1 MFQPSDAPRLF
12 ALSPGADFPAGLVA
26 GLLERTHG
34 KPPEA
39 LARVELLVNTRR
51 MQRRLRDELTAHG
64 ARLLPRIRLVTDL
77 GDLGA
82 VDGLPPPVPP
92 LRRRLEL
99 AQLVEGLLVQEP
111 ELAPRAALFD
121 LSDSLARLLDEMQGE
136 AVAPDVLR
144 GLDVSDHS
152 DHWKRTLRF
161 ITLVDGFY
169 TSDAPDRESR
179 QRLAVEK
186 IVARWQEAPPDH
198 PILIAGSTGS
208 RGTTMRLMEGV
219 AALPQGAIIL
229 PGFDFDMPESVWD
242 SMSDALMAEDHPQY
256 RFHAL
261 MQRLCLTAA
270 DVRLWRDQP
279 APNPGRNA
287 LVSLSLRPAPVTDQ
301 WMVEGPSLPDLN
313 AATTDV
319 VLIEAPSP
327 RAEAQAIALRLRAA
341 VAEGQV
347 AALITPDRNLSRQ
360 VTAALDSW
368 RITPDD
374 SAGKPL
380 ALSAPGRF
388 LRHLADLTRTDVSAE
403 ALVTLLKHPLT
414 HSAVDRN
421 LHLVR
426 SHNLELHLRRR
437 GLAFVTP
444 QDLQQWAGS
453 RAEAARARG
462 KDGDPAEGAWARWL
476 ADTLPG
482 PQTDAQPL
490 ETLVIRHIAL
500 AEAFARGPLN
510 DPTATGELWQEA
522 AGQKA
527 QQVMREL
534 LAESPSGGALS
545 AFDYADFVA
554 AILQGGEV
562 REATAAHPGVMI
574 WGTLEARVQGADL
587 VILGGLNDGIWPPS
601 PTPDPWLNR
610 KMRHDAGLLLPERQI
625 GLSAHDYQQAIG
637 ARQVVLS
644 RAVRNAEAQT
654 VPSRWLN
661 RLMNLMG
668 GLKGQGGAAALDAMR
683 ARGQHWLNLA
693 VAYEGD
699 FSAIPP
705 ARQARAT
712 RPAPRPPAAAR
723 PRTLPV
729 TQIEK
734 LIRDPYAVYARYVL
748 GLYPLRSLHPM
759 PDALLRGSVLHKV
772 IETYTKTE
780 ATDLMQVADQVLGAA
795 VPWPAAR
802 LMWRMRLARV
812 APWFAEFEAG
822 LHGTPTLIEK
832 AGAVSLPT
840 LGFQL
845 TAKPDRIDIWPDG
858 RLEILDYKT
867 GVPPSAKQQEQF
879 AKQLLLQA
887 AMAER
892 GGFPD
897 LGPQEVARIT
907 YVGMGANPK
916 VEATVLTP
924 EACDT
929 VWSELEALIA
939 RYLSPDQGFA
949 ARRAT
954 FKALYPGDYD
964 HLSRFGEWDMAD
976 LPVAEDVGDHT

>member
-1 MFQPSDAPRLF
+1 MFQPSPDPRVF
-12 ALSPGADFPAGLVA
+12 ALPLGADFPAGLVS
-26 GLLERTHG
+26 GLLERMRDH
-34 KPPEA
+34 PPEA

-51 MQRRLRDELTAHG
+51 MQRRLRDELTASG

-82 VDGLPPPVPP
+82 VEGLPPPVPP

-99 AQLVEGLLVQEP
+99 AQLVERLLTQEP
-111 ELAPRAALFD
+111 ELAPRAALYD
-121 LSDSLARLLDEMQGE
+121 LSDSLAKLLDEMQGE
-136 AVAPDVLR
+136 GVAPDVLR

-152 DHWKRTLRF
+152 DHWKRALRF
-161 ITLVDGFY
+161 IALVDGFF
-169 TSDAPDRESR
+169 SADAPDREAR
-179 QRLAVEK
+179 QRLVVERL
-186 IVARWQEAPPDH
+186 VARWQSAPPQH

-219 AALPQGAIIL
+219 ATLPQGAIIL
-229 PGFDFDMPESVWD
+229 PGFDFDMPANVWD
-242 SMSDALMAEDHPQY
+242 SMGDALTAEDHPQY
-256 RFHAL
+256 RFLAL
-261 MQRLCLTAA
+261 MSRLGQDTSAVKA
-270 DVRLWRDQP
+270 WRTDP

-287 LVSLSLRPAPVTDQ
+287 LISLSLRPAPVTDQ
-301 WMVEGPSLPDLN
+301 WMVEGPSLPDLHI
-313 AATTDV
+313 ATADV
-319 VLIEAPSP
+319 TLIEAPSP

-341 VAEGQV
+341 VADGQV

-360 VTAALDSW
+360 VTAALDRW

-388 LRHLADLTRTDVSAE
+388 LRHLADLTRADISAE
-403 ALVTLLKHPLT
+403 ALITLLKHPLT
-414 HSAVDRN
+414 HSATDRGPHL
-421 LHLVR
+421 LHSR
-426 SHNLELHLRRR
+426 DLELHLRRR

-444 QDLQQWAGS
+444 NALRAWAEE
-453 RAEAARARG
+453 RAQRARARG
-462 KDGDPAEGAWARWL
+462 VDVDLSESRWAHWL
-476 ADTLPG
+476 ADLLPEPQSGTLPL
-482 PQTDAQPL
+482 QS
-490 ETLVIRHIAL
+490 LVTQHIAL
-500 AEAFARGPLN
+500 AQTLARGVST
-510 DPTATGELWQEA
+510 DPIETGELWREA
-522 AGQKA
+522 AGQEA
-527 QQVMREL
+527 QRAMQEL
-534 LAESPSGGALS
+534 LDEAPNGGALS

-554 AILQGGEV
+554 AILQGREV
-562 REATAAHPGVMI
+562 REATTAHPGIMI

-668 GLKGQGGAAALDAMR
+668 GLKGQGGDSALTAMRTRGRYWLDIAAAHEA
-683 ARGQHWLNLA
+683 
-693 VAYEGD
+693 D
-699 FSAIPP
+699 FSAIPA
-705 ARQARAT
+705 ARQARAI

-772 IETYTKTE
+772 IETYTKTPD
-780 ATDLMQVADQVLGAA
+780 TDLMQVADEVLTNA

-812 APWFAEFEAG
+812 APWFAAFEAD
-822 LHGTPTLIEK
+822 LPGTPALIEK
-832 AGAVSLPT
+832 AGFVDMPA

-845 TAKPDRIDIWPDG
+845 TAKPDRIDVWPDG

-867 GVPPSAKQQEQF
+867 GAPPTASQQEQF

-892 GGFPD
+892 GGFAD

-907 YVGMGANPK
+907 YVGMGATPK
-916 VEATVLTP
+916 VEATMLTP
-924 EACDT
+924 ETCDT
-929 VWSELEALIA
+929 VWSEFEKLIA
-939 RYLSPDQGFA
+939 RYLAPDQGFA

-976 LPVAEDVGDHT
+976 PATPENVGDHA